1 VIHITCVNADREAH
15 HGETEPLA
23 YSGDLELRDIPSWC
37 GLLNQT
43 EVSSAMASGP
53 IKVVPIACLT
63 IAVSIAMG
71 QVSFAQNLG
80 PRTEATSCATAIRGN
95 ATFGTISLVCSVPP
109 EVLDALVKSR
119 TQDLDGLAS
128 AHKDTKLD
136 RARMQTNLGN
146 ALAMLSEREA
156 DTAKFEEA
164 VAAYREALKEQTR
177 ERAPLDW
184 ATTQNN
190 LGYALLMLGMQES
203 GTAKLEEAVAAYR
216 EALTERTHEG
226 VPPDWAKTEA
236 GLGDALYMLGMRK
249 SGTADFE
256 NSGSLSRK

>member
-1 VIHITCVNADREAH
+1 MHITSVNADREAH

-63 IAVSIAMG
+63 IALSIAMG

-184 ATTQNN
+184 AISTGD
-190 LGYALLMLGMQES
+190 LGITSMQLAQRKRDAAMAQ
-203 GTAKLEEAVAAYR
+203 TAVVQIKAAR
-216 EALTERTHEG
+216 DALTAGRYLSAG
-226 VPPDWAKTEA
+226 YYEA
-236 GLGDALYMLGMRK
+236 QLK
-249 SGTADFE
+249 IADSIAE
-256 NSGSLSRK
+256 QLKGR